1 MENAAKRVQSLLRR
15 ENVHASEIS
24 KLGEGAFGE
33 VYSVG
38 SPTESV
44 VKLFKKD
51 GMAQSE
57 IFALREMEKQNFSVR
72 VPKVYRCMHDESG
85 DAVWMS
91 FLDGT
96 PMNRIRLSAKKR
108 LRAAQEI
115 AIAVKSFCSE
125 EELYFGELFGTKYE
139 TWDEYYRV
147 KAESLFEKAKKLFA
161 DGKLGKKTLC
171 VMQSAF
177 ECFDVIFKGKRVR
190 RAFVHGDLNPENIML
205 RSDGSL
211 SGFYDPIGSLYGD
224 SEYELFQLETNGGK
238 KYPVMRFYQKS
249 VPLSENYP
257 LKRDFYRLFAEVG
270 YYFDA
275 DLRESAIIRKWSA
288 SLRKNLK
295 RYLK

>member
-1 MENAAKRVQSLLRR
+1 MENDEKRVESLLKR
-15 ENVHASEIS
+15 ENVYASEIS

-38 SPTESV
+38 APTESV

-57 IFALREMEKQNFSVR
+57 VLALREMEKRNFSVR
-72 VPKVYRCMHDESG
+72 VPEVFRCMRDESG

-96 PMNRIRLSAKKR
+96 PMSRIRLSAKKR
-108 LRAAQEI
+108 RRAAREI
-115 AIAVKSFCSE
+115 AIAVRSFLTE
-125 EELYFGELFGTKYE
+125 EVSYFGELSGTKYQ
-139 TWDEYYRV
+139 TWDAYYRV
-147 KAESLFEKAKKLFA
+147 KAESLFEKAKNLFA
-161 DGKLGKKTLC
+161 AGKLGKKTLS

-177 ECFDVIFKGKRVR
+177 ERFDVIFKGEKVR

-238 KYPVMRFYQKS
+238 NYPVMRFYKKC

-275 DLRESAIIRKWSA
+275 DLSESGLIRRWA
-288 SLRKNLK
+288 VSLRKNLK